1 MLQTSEPN
9 TIRNTLLIT
18 AFDIQKLF
26 LQRRGV
32 VALSCFS
39 LVWLFLLI
47 YPIHG
52 AVELL
57 SSPNVK
63 DFIIGLAQI
72 SQTEKLLNWQ
82 VPELTVYWI
91 IALYLYPMFS
101 IIITADQFAS
111 DKQRG
116 TLRFLLLRTN
126 RDSLFFGRFLAQVAI
141 QGILIAISLLATII
155 LAIYREA
162 DLLLPALSASLYIAL
177 ALIIN
182 LLPYTA
188 LMALLSLHANSARQ
202 ATLYAV
208 LFWMITSFGLAIIN
222 YIVPQTEFLQFI
234 KPGMQLSD
242 MLNTQGIGV
251 LSYSVI
257 PLLQAAVLLVL
268 GRTYMQR
275 SAL

>member
-1 MLQTSEPN
+1 MLQTSEPS
-9 TIRNTLLIT
+9 TLRNTLLIT
-18 AFDIQKLF
+18 AFDVQKLF
-26 LQRRGV
+26 FQRRGV
-32 VALSCFS
+32 IAISCFS

-57 SSPNVK
+57 NNPNFK
-63 DFIIGLAQI
+63 DFIIGFAQM

-82 VPELTVYWI
+82 VPELTVYWV

-116 TLRFLLLRTN
+116 TLRFLLLRSN
-126 RDSLFFGRFLAQVAI
+126 RDSLFFGRFLAQMLI
-141 QGILIAISLLATII
+141 QTILIALSLLATIF
-155 LAIYREA
+155 LACYRDI
-162 DLLLPALSASLYIAL
+162 DLLLPSLSSSGFIVI

-188 LMALLSLHANSARQ
+188 LMSLLSLHANSARQ

-208 LFWMITSFGLAIIN
+208 LFWMLTSLGLAILN
-222 YIVPQTEFLQFI
+222 YFFPVTEFLQFI
-234 KPGMQLSD
+234 KPGVQLSD
-242 MLNTQGIGV
+242 MLNTQGAGV
-251 LSYSVI
+251 LTYSMLPI
-257 PLLQAAVLLVL
+257 IQAVAFLAL
-268 GRTYMQR
+268 GRVYMQR